1 MMGIGLL
8 FEWRLRH
15 YLFDDPKEQIII
27 MMGAAPGEIS
37 KVGREKHNALISRA
51 LEK

>member
-1 MMGIGLL
+1 MMGMGLL

-15 YLFDDPKEQIII
+15 DLFNDPKEQIII
-27 MMGAAPGEIS
+27 MMGFAPGEIR
-37 KVGREKHNALISRA
+37 KVGREKHNALIYRA